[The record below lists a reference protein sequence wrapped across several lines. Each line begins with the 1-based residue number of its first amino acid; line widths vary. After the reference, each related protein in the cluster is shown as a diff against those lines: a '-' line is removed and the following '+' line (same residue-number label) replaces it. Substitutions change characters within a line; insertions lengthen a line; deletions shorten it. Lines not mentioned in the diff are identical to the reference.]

1 MQVWSTAHEYFTC
14 NHIVFPLTFKIVLA
28 CGGNGR
34 GRGIV
39 GRIGRRSPVL
49 AAATRKVATTN
60 FAFHSI
66 SLASGMPEKQF
77 ESMRLFASVSVCGC
91 VFACVQEVI
100 LDSAAFGGS
109 FSCRSPR
116 FLLAPLLSL
125 IVDAVFS
132 LTEFRLPE
140 LWEIYAAVWGIAVAR
155 AN

>member
-1 MQVWSTAHEYFTC
+1 MQVWSTPHEYFTC

-39 GRIGRRSPVL
+39 GRFGRRRLPVL
-49 AAATRKVATTN
+49 AAADAVATRKVATTN
-60 FAFHSI
+60 FGFHSI

-77 ESMRLFASVSVCGC
+77 ESMRLFASVSVCLC

-116 FLLAPLLSL
+116 FLLLCCL
-125 IVDAVFS
+125 
-132 LTEFRLPE
+132 
-140 LWEIYAAVWGIAVAR
+140 
-155 AN
+155 

>member
-1 MQVWSTAHEYFTC
+1 MQVWSTPHEYFTC

-39 GRIGRRSPVL
+39 GRFGRRRLPVL
-49 AAATRKVATTN
+49 AAADAAATRKVATTN
-60 FAFHSI
+60 FGFHSI

-77 ESMRLFASVSVCGC
+77 ESMRLFASVSVCLSVCVC

-116 FLLAPLLSL
+116 FLLLCCL
-125 IVDAVFS
+125 
-132 LTEFRLPE
+132 
-140 LWEIYAAVWGIAVAR
+140 
-155 AN
+155 